1 MADVPDAYLG
11 VWQRLLLRTPQA
23 EDTTSEVYWLQ
34 TRDWHADI
42 RVPADRP
49 ACSGKT
55 SLAQLDHVE
64 LRGLSTQQ
72 GFAGV
77 TEVVGDICRWHRKI
91 DFQPSAGFD
100 DVGRMQF
107 ETTNRV
113 LEFGIEQDYFEI
125 WQRLP
130 DSLTNPW
137 LDIRYADTGSAD
149 RTPSLIRIGIGK
161 YFVHVRPRSNF
172 LPGAGNYGMCGRGFH
187 PRFCFSWPNAKT
199 AVMGG
204 EQAARTMAMVTEAA
218 MKRKGGAV
226 DEAKLDEVQR

>member
-55 SLAQLDHVE
+55 SLEQLDHVE
-64 LRGLSTQQ
+64 LLGLSTQQ

-91 DFQPSAGFD
+91 DFQPPAGFN

-130 DSLTNPW
+130 DSVTNPW
-137 LDIRYADTGSAD
+137 LNIRYADTGSAD
-149 RTPSLIRIGIGK
+149 RTPSLIQIGIGK

-172 LPGAGNYGMCGRGFH
+172 LPGAEAPTDIDALRRWVDFEISFGAQTADGNKLILRSTH
-187 PRFCFSWPNAKT
+187 PWREGLT
-199 AVMGG
+199 A
-204 EQAARTMAMVTEAA
+204 A
-218 MKRKGGAV
+218 
-226 DEAKLDEVQR
+226 